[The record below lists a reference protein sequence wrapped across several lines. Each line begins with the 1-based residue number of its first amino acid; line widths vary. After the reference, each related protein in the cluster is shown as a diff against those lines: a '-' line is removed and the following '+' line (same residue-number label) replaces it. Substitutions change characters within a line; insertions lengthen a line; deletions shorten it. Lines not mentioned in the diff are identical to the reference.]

1 MYVGF
6 LKSKLGQ
13 NVPGTKCPGTA
24 KKGKN
29 VPGTKC
35 PGTAKKGKNVPGTK
49 CPKIITEILQDVIK
63 M

>member
-13 NVPGTKCPGTA
+13 
-24 KKGKN
+24 N

>member
-6 LKSKLGQ
+6 FKVKNIL
-13 NVPGTKCPGTA
+13 
-24 KKGKN
+24 GKN

-35 PGTAKKGKNVPGTK
+35 PGVAKVGKNVPGTK

>member
-13 NVPGTKCPGTA
+13 NVPGTKCPKM

-29 VPGTKC
+29 VPGTKL
-35 PGTAKKGKNVPGTK
+35 
-49 CPKIITEILQDVIK
+49 PKIITKILQDVIK

>member
-1 MYVGF
+1 MYISFRNVCRF
-6 LKSKLGQ
+6 FKVKNILGQ
-13 NVPGTKCPGTA
+13 NVPGTKCPKM

-35 PGTAKKGKNVPGTK
+35 PQ
-49 CPKIITEILQDVIK
+49 IITEILQDVIK